1 MRAKPS
7 RFGVGARRGSGPPR
21 RAPTRVPIRPQAIR
35 ANVGEWR
42 AALPT
47 GEGSAGLDPG
57 ASVRRRPSPRAE
69 DGSALN
75 MYLREVHE
83 VPLLSREEEHELA
96 VRAAS
101 GETCARNML
110 VQANLRLVVW
120 FARVHWRRGLET
132 EDLIQEGN
140 LGLVRAAETF
150 DPNRGVRFVTHA
162 LWHIRGAMG
171 RAVAERGRA
180 VRLPEHCHTALHRI
194 RAAEDLLRQ
203 RLASEPSAAQVGAW
217 AGMTAQ
223 RVDELRVAS
232 RDPISLDQLS
242 PEERTFLYDRVRDE
256 LAMDPADLVGARL
269 CRQSLEETLS
279 RLPPRLQT
287 VLRLRHGLDGRGPLT
302 LEAVGKI
309 LGVNRRR
316 SHQLEHKAYR
326 LLRSPANV
334 QRLDELR

>member
-1 MRAKPS
+1 
-7 RFGVGARRGSGPPR
+7 
-21 RAPTRVPIRPQAIR
+21 
-35 ANVGEWR
+35 
-42 AALPT
+42 
-47 GEGSAGLDPG
+47 
-57 ASVRRRPSPRAE
+57 
-69 DGSALN
+69 
-75 MYLREVHE
+75 
-83 VPLLSREEEHELA
+83 
-96 VRAAS
+96 
-101 GETCARNML
+101 ML
-110 VQANLRLVVW
+110 VRANLRLVVW
-120 FARVHWRRGLET
+120 FARVRWRRGLEE

-150 DPNRGVRFVTHA
+150 DPNRGVRFASYA
-162 LWHIRGAMG
+162 LWQIRSAMG
-171 RAVAERGRA
+171 RAVADRGRA
-180 VRLPEHCHTALHRI
+180 VRLPVHCHTALRRI

-203 RLASEPSAAQVGAW
+203 RQASEPSAAQVGAW
-217 AGMTAQ
+217 AGMPAQ

-242 PEERTFLYDRVRDE
+242 PAERTFLYDRVRDE
-256 LAMDPADLVGARL
+256 LAMDPADLVGAQL

-287 VLRLRHGLDGRGPLT
+287 VLRLRYGLDGRGPLT

-334 QRLDELR
+334 QQLDGLR